1 MTIKH
6 LVIAGGGPLG
16 LCFLGALEHLHEK
29 KIWNI
34 QDIQSVYATS
44 IGTIIG
50 TFICLK
56 YDWETLNK
64 YIIERPW
71 HDAFRVTGKQIF
83 DAYRKKGLFDK
94 KLAEII
100 FSPLLKAKDLS
111 VDITLKE
118 FYEYSKIDFHLYA
131 FELNKFETCDFSH
144 KTHPDLS
151 LMQALTMSCALPGI
165 FMPVC
170 IDNGCYID
178 GGVMCNF
185 PSGYCLAE
193 HPESDEIL
201 GINTKPRDEGGHG
214 NNIINQDSSIL
225 DFIVGFSINA
235 MNYISNSVKKTTL
248 KNEVVCYSDGTELT
262 LEVIKESI
270 SNMEMRKEW
279 LKKGEQYAE
288 EYMKTLADI

>member
-1 MTIKH
+1 
-6 LVIAGGGPLG
+6 
-16 LCFLGALEHLHEK
+16 
-29 KIWNI
+29 
-34 QDIQSVYATS
+34 
-44 IGTIIG
+44 
-50 TFICLK
+50 LK

-71 HDAFRVTGKQIF
+71 HDAFKVTGKQIF

-94 KLAEII
+94 RIAEII

-118 FYEYSKIDFHLYA
+118 FYEYSKIEFHLYA
-131 FELNKFETCDFSH
+131 FELNKFETCDFSY

-151 LMQALTMSCALPGI
+151 LMQVLTMSCALPGI

-170 IDNGCYID
+170 IENECYID

-185 PSGYCLAE
+185 PSGHCLAD
-193 HPESDEIL
+193 HPDENEIL
-201 GINTKPRDEGGHG
+201 GINRSTKKDEQHY
-214 NNIINQDSSIL
+214 NTINDESSIL
-225 DFIVGFSINA
+225 DFVMGFSINA

-248 KNEVVCYSDGTELT
+248 KNEVICYSDGKELT

-270 SNMEMRKEW
+270 SNIEMRKTW
-279 LKKGEQYAE
+279 LKQGQQYAE
-288 EYMKTLADI
+288 AYLENK